1 MIYLKGDSPHQTVII
16 VYECIRCSH
25 ISNRHNMRN
34 LCTLVMFSNTT
45 CILFAT
51 LDTYAGTMCFGHHK
65 GYMC

>member
-1 MIYLKGDSPHQTVII
+1 MYRKGDSPHQTVVI

-25 ISNRHNMRN
+25 ISNRHNMIN
-34 LCTLVMFSNTT
+34 LCTIVMFSYTT

-51 LDTYAGTMCFGHHK
+51 RDTCAGTMCFGHHK